1 MAKPVQ
7 VTCRYCKRKIDR
19 DTAYSEKE
27 RIYFCDENCY
37 TNYYGSDSD
46 DGQKDLFLDYVWNL
60 YDKEY
65 RTSEKYMLIRKQAE
79 HYHNEYGFKY
89 QGMLLAVKWHVET
102 LEHPWKNQ
110 YGLGQALPDRYMQ
123 LKHHYEEQQALKKR
137 LDGKPVEE
145 KVAVV
150 KGSKRNTK
158 FKGLDLDYEG

>member
-1 MAKPVQ
+1 MTYILLRGNKMAKPVQ

-27 RIYFCDENCY
+27 RIYFCDKNCY

-79 HYHNEYGFKY
+79 HYHNEYGFK
-89 QGMLLAVKWHVET
+89 
-102 LEHPWKNQ
+102 
-110 YGLGQALPDRYMQ
+110 
-123 LKHHYEEQQALKKR
+123 
-137 LDGKPVEE
+137 
-145 KVAVV
+145 
-150 KGSKRNTK
+150 
-158 FKGLDLDYEG
+158 